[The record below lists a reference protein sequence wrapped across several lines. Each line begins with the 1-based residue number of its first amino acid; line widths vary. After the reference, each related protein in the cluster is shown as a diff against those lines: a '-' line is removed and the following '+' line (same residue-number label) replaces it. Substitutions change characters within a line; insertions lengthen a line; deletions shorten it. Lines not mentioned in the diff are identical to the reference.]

1 MSGACSRRVVHHL
14 PPAPVRECLS
24 PFSGRR
30 ERDFEERRA
39 KSACIKW
46 PRATHKNNKKHSQG
60 ETFTPGSL
68 GSRGAQVCH
77 AVVGVERAQDR
88 VSPAPLF
95 EPRGLL
101 PAPRTSVAT
110 ALFGRPDGM
119 RPPVVARDH
128 SPCAGPSQ
136 KGVGIGQ
143 RGASGCP
150 GGGQRPHQLRFL
162 FHDSLTL
169 LTRARMQPAVAQ
181 VLLWRATTAASTAAP
196 KRPLAE
202 LQLHATSLAPDAE
215 QTPSCRQPDAVVL
228 PKPSHIVAAV

>member
-14 PPAPVRECLS
+14 PPAPVRAGGESVILKRGERKVRVS
-24 PFSGRR
+24 SGREQLTKTTR
-30 ERDFEERRA
+30 NTAKGKRSHLGVSAQEE
-39 KSACIKW
+39 
-46 PRATHKNNKKHSQG
+46 
-60 ETFTPGSL
+60 L
-68 GSRGAQVCH
+68 
-77 AVVGVERAQDR
+77 VGVERAQDR